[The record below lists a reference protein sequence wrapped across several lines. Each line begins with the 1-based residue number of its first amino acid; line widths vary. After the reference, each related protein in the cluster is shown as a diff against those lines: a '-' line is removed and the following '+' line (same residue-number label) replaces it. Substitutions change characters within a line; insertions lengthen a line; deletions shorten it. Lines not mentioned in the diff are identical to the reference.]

1 MSDYTIYYTCMHIEW
16 YILTQIKIK
25 TILTIYN
32 DILCLKTLESSKK
45 KKKTWNGKKDG
56 QNLIKSHGGGI
67 PHSDHWSNMYIKS
80 DQNHIL
86 E

>member
-1 MSDYTIYYTCMHIEW
+1 MT
-16 YILTQIKIK
+16 
-25 TILTIYN
+25 
-32 DILCLKTLESSKK
+32 SSVLRPSSLVKK